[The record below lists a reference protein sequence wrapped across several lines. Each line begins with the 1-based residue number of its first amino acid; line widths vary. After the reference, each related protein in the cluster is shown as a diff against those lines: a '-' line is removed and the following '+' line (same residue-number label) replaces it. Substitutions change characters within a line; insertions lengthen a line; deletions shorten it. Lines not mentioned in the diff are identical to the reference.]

1 MGRPCLSFPQRH
13 VKGYSLWEEMKG
25 NTKSN
30 LAIDLAAA
38 QGGLDH
44 VEQSVGEALALPHPP
59 ASLLPRRAH
68 IPATTDTFLFSTVS
82 LLYCTVATGSSV

>member
-1 MGRPCLSFPQRH
+1 
-13 VKGYSLWEEMKG
+13 MKG
-25 NTKSN
+25 DERNTKSN